1 MNRTGLQDAERVHFI
16 YLLCDNSKSMDTDV
30 RRKGACRAA
39 QAALEVFRIC
49 EGELQKEKGRKTTLR
64 ISAAWLNGGY
74 LVKDLHPKDLQG
86 MTEDTFRCAGETPLY
101 RRSLAVLRDLMAAVD
116 SARAEGTKA
125 RGHLIWFS
133 DGEAT
138 DRGDAPA
145 VAGLKEL
152 VASILN
158 PKAANGEK
166 NTQLFDLFAIPI
178 GEKARAFYEE
188 IGVPGGHIFDVPDA
202 LSESFAT
209 EFEAAA
215 KRASLEA
222 VLGQAEKKDV
232 DDDDDF
238 DDDEEAPGDIFLRLS
253 KARKARK
260 KISSIRLH
268 WFPKLTD

>member
-1 MNRTGLQDAERVHFI
+1 
-16 YLLCDNSKSMDTDV
+16 MDTDV

-49 EGELQKEKGRKTTLR
+49 EGKLQAEEDKKTTLR
-64 ISAAWLNGGY
+64 ISAAWLNGDY
-74 LVKDLHPKDLQG
+74 LAKDLHPEDLQG

-101 RRSLAVLRDLMAAVD
+101 RRSLAVLRDLIAVD

-145 VAGLKEL
+145 VTELKEL
-152 VASILN
+152 IASILD
-158 PKAANGEK
+158 PKDSWGGEMPK
-166 NTQLFDLFAIPI
+166 LFNLFAVRI

-188 IGVPGGHIFDVPDA
+188 IGVPDGHVFDVSDA
-202 LSESFAT
+202 FSESFAT
-209 EFEAAA
+209 EFEQAMSPP
-215 KRASLEA
+215 SLDA
-222 VLGQAEKKDV
+222 LFGKSDINDV
-232 DDDDDF
+232 DDF